1 MVSQRRYASSRQASI
16 QSGSFF
22 LAEMNRTVSSERP
35 LGAFSDSIS
44 VTNPY
49 LYWSTSIRR
58 TCSTV
63 SCTAGILPSAHGCKD
78 RGLDLSVMVGS
89 LFALR
94 SFLVAPPQAAFAC
107 LLSNDETTLF
117 QAVNSASR
125 SASVVVQPRLTRTAP
140 RESEGSTPIA
150 ASTCDACTLPDE
162 HAEPEE
168 TAIPLRSKAIIAV
181 SAFRPGTANNVVL
194 GRSGTPAPKTTAWGV
209 AALRSDSSRSR
220 RAAIRVTSICVVAKA
235 AAPKPARATTFSVPA
250 RCPRSCPPPLI
261 NGSAIWISPRRTS
274 APAP

>member
-89 LFALR
+89 LIALR

-107 LLSNDETTLF
+107 LLSSDETTLF
-117 QAVNSASR
+117 QAVNSALR
-125 SASVVVQPRLTRTAP
+125 SASVVVQPRLMRTAP
-140 RESEGSTPIA
+140 RKSEGSTPIA
-150 ASTCDACTLPDE
+150 ASTCDACTLPEE

-168 TAIPLRSKAIIAV
+168 TAIPLISNAIIAV
-181 SAFRPGTANNVVL
+181 SALRPGTATNVVL
-194 GRSGTPAPKTTAWGV
+194 GRRGADPPNIIAFGV
-209 AALRSDSSRSR
+209 AVMMPASSRSR
-220 RAAIRVTSICVVAKA
+220 S
-235 AAPKPARATTFSVPA
+235 AT
-250 RCPRSCPPPLI
+250 R
-261 NGSAIWISPRRTS
+261 
-274 APAP
+274 